1 MFFRGEEDQQTL
13 RTCDSLTSSS
23 SFRRTQRGKKNEE
36 KHNNNNGSIV
46 FDDVNDD
53 VNKVVFE
60 DVPLPRRAL
69 SSSHTFSFVFVQLRA
84 IGRYRAPY
92 ANCIAA
98 PTVIQASTVLV
109 SLQTTDLLSTQ
120 TTDQLSLQKSALW
133 IVWTTYPLSVQKRA
147 CCMHSQKM
155 FCLH

>member
-1 MFFRGEEDQQTL
+1 MLFFRGEEDQQTL

-69 SSSHTFSFVFVQLRA
+69 SSSQTFSFVVKRFRTLER
-84 IGRYRAPY
+84 
-92 ANCIAA
+92 
-98 PTVIQASTVLV
+98 STSKSSLCTFSKYKTLNVCGSLGLYILV
-109 SLQTTDLLSTQ
+109 EFFKTYKREDLEVFFRET
-120 TTDQLSLQKSALW
+120 KAL
-133 IVWTTYPLSVQKRA
+133 LHKRK
-147 CCMHSQKM
+147 HRG
-155 FCLH
+155 

>member
-1 MFFRGEEDQQTL
+1 MLFFRGEEDQQTL

-69 SSSHTFSFVFVQLRA
+69 SSSHTFSFVFVKRFRTLEKKHFQ
-84 IGRYRAPY
+84 G
-92 ANCIAA
+92 
-98 PTVIQASTVLV
+98 
-109 SLQTTDLLSTQ
+109 LL
-120 TTDQLSLQKSALW
+120 
-133 IVWTTYPLSVQKRA
+133 
-147 CCMHSQKM
+147 
-155 FCLH
+155 FCT